1 MKLKD
6 GFVLRQV
13 GGHSI
18 VVPVGAQVVDF
29 DCMITL
35 NETGA
40 FLWQQLQYECTAE
53 RLTEVMME
61 EYDVSPEIAKADVA
75 AFVEKLRQAE
85 LLV

>member
-6 GFVLRQV
+6 GFVLRSV

-18 VVPVGAQVVDF
+18 VVPVGAQTIDF
-29 DCMITL
+29 NCMITL

-40 FLWQQLQYECTAE
+40 FLWQQLQSERTAQE
-53 RLTEVMME
+53 LTEALLV
-61 EYDVSPEIAKADVA
+61 EYEVESAVAEADVA
-75 AFVEKLRQAE
+75 RFVEKLQQAE

>member
-6 GFVLRQV
+6 GFVLRSV

-29 DCMITL
+29 NCMITL

-40 FLWQQLQYECTAE
+40 FLWQLLQSERTAQE
-53 RLTEVMME
+53 LTEALLA
-61 EYDVSPEIAKADVA
+61 EYEVDAAVAEADVA
-75 AFVEKLRQAE
+75 QFLKKLQQAE

>member
-6 GFVLRQV
+6 GFVLRSV

-29 DCMITL
+29 NCMITL

-40 FLWQQLQYECTAE
+40 FLWQQLQSEHTAQE
-53 RLTEVMME
+53 LTEALLA
-61 EYDVSPEIAKADVA
+61 EYEVDSAVAEADVA
-75 AFVEKLRQAE
+75 QFIEKLQQAE
-85 LLV
+85 LLA